1 MPRWNKWTRV
11 QPVQLENETTPT
23 PRPVR
28 LSGPSV
34 RKGARVR
41 ISVGDV
47 EVEGT
52 VIESAYSVLHVRLE
66 HKSSR
71 S

>member
-1 MPRWNKWTRV
+1 
-11 QPVQLENETTPT
+11 
-23 PRPVR
+23 
-28 LSGPSV
+28 V